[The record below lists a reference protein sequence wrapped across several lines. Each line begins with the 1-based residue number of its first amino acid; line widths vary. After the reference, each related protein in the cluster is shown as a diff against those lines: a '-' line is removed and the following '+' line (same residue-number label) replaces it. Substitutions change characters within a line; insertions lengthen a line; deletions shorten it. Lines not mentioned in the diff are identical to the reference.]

1 MQLSPAAKHG
11 NNLGDN
17 PSGNPRDYSSDYP
30 SDYSSDYPLTPVVL
44 QLINARAQRKRIGMG
59 ILVVLL
65 LFCAY
70 VGLTRGSLPIDIEQQ
85 FRYFIS
91 GVNTVGNTVGST
103 VENTAANTTHWYVL
117 SEIRLPRVI
126 MTMLIGAL
134 LAVSGCAMQGL
145 VRNPLADPGLIGIA
159 GGAAA
164 AAALSMTIVPPLLP
178 ALESIWVAMWAFG
191 GALLSVWTVLRFSN
205 GPQGVSVAALILAG
219 VAINALT
226 GTVIGAISY
235 VASDDALRQ
244 ISYWTMGSLAG
255 ASWTLCGLI
264 ALAGLIAF
272 TGLMKSRNALNL
284 LALGEKEAAYM
295 GLNVTRYKHG
305 VLWLVA
311 FSVALAT
318 ALCGIIGF
326 VGLVVPHMCRAIFG
340 VNHQVLI
347 PASALTGA
355 LLLIVADTLARTL
368 FVPMEIPIG
377 IVTSAVGAPFFLYL
391 LWQQRRL
398 LGGGV

>member
-1 MQLSPAAKHG
+1 MQLSSAAKRS
-11 NNLGDN
+11 D
-17 PSGNPRDYSSDYP
+17 NPRDYSSDYP
-30 SDYSSDYPLTPVVL
+30 SDYSNDYRLTPVVL

-91 GVNTVGNTVGST
+91 GVNTV
-103 VENTAANTTHWYVL
+103 ENSVANTTHWYVL

-164 AAALSMTIVPPLLP
+164 AAALSMTIVPPLIP

-255 ASWTLCGLI
+255 ASWALCGLI
-264 ALAGLIAF
+264 ALAGLVAF

-347 PASALTGA
+347 PASALMGA
-355 LLLIVADTLARTL
+355 LLLMVADTLARTL

>member
-1 MQLSPAAKHG
+1 MQLSSAAKHS

-17 PSGNPRDYSSDYP
+17 PSDNP
-30 SDYSSDYPLTPVVL
+30 SDSGPVVL

-70 VGLTRGSLPIDIEQQ
+70 IGLTRGSLPIDIEQQ

-91 GVNTVGNTVGST
+91 GVNTVESTVGNTVEST

-164 AAALSMTIVPPLLP
+164 AAALSMTIVPPLIP

-264 ALAGLIAF
+264 ALTGLVAF

-347 PASALTGA
+347 PASALMGA
-355 LLLIVADTLARTL
+355 LLLMAADTLARTL

-391 LWQQRRL
+391 LWQQRRI

>member
-1 MQLSPAAKHG
+1 MQLSSAAKHSDNPSDYPSG
-11 NNLGDN
+11 NLGDN
-17 PSGNPRDYSSDYP
+17 PSDYSSV
-30 SDYSSDYPLTPVVL
+30 PVVL

-59 ILVVLL
+59 ILLL
-65 LFCAY
+65 LLLTCAY
-70 VGLTRGSLPIDIEQQ
+70 VGLTRGSLPINIEQQ
-85 FRYFIS
+85 LRYFIS
-91 GVNTVGNTVGST
+91 GA
-103 VENTAANTTHWYVL
+103 NTAANTTHWYVL

-145 VRNPLADPGLIGIA
+145 VRNPLADPSLIGIA

-178 ALESIWVAMWAFG
+178 ALESVWVAMWAFG

-295 GLNVTRYKHG
+295 GLNVTRYKQR

-391 LWQQRRL
+391 LWQQRRIFS
-398 LGGGV
+398 GGV

>member
-1 MQLSPAAKHG
+1 MQLSSAAKRSD
-11 NNLGDN
+11 NLGDN
-17 PSGNPRDYSSDYP
+17 SSDYSSVHPSYHP
-30 SDYSSDYPLTPVVL
+30 SDYSSKPIVL
-44 QLINARAQRKRIGMG
+44 QLINAREQRKRIGMG
-59 ILVVLL
+59 ILVLL
-65 LFCAY
+65 LLVCAY

-85 FRYFIS
+85 LSYFIS
-91 GVNTVGNTVGST
+91 GGNTVKNT
-103 VENTAANTTHWYVL
+103 VENTATNTTHWYVL

-164 AAALSMTIVPPLLP
+164 AAALSMSIVPPLLP
-178 ALESIWVAMWAFG
+178 ALESVWVAMWAFG

-226 GTVIGAISY
+226 STVIGAISY

-255 ASWTLCGLI
+255 ASWPLCSLI
-264 ALAGLIAF
+264 ALASFIAI

-284 LALGEKEAAYM
+284 LALGETEAAYM
-295 GLNVTRYKHG
+295 GLNVTRYKQR

-340 VNHQVLI
+340 VNHKVLI

-355 LLLIVADTLARTL
+355 LLLIIADTLARTL

-391 LWQQRRL
+391 LWQQRRIFS
-398 LGGGV
+398 GGV

>member
-1 MQLSPAAKHG
+1 MQLSSAAKRS

-17 PSGNPRDYSSDYP
+17 PSDYP
-30 SDYSSDYPLTPVVL
+30 SDYSSGPVVL

-70 VGLTRGSLPIDIEQQ
+70 IGLTRGSLPIDIEQQ

-91 GVNTVGNTVGST
+91 GVNTVESTVGNTVGST
-103 VENTAANTTHWYVL
+103 VENTAANKTHWYVL
-117 SEIRLPRVI
+117 SEIRLPRVL

-164 AAALSMTIVPPLLP
+164 AAALSMTIVPPLIP

-264 ALAGLIAF
+264 ALTGLVAF

-340 VNHQVLI
+340 VNHRVLI
-347 PASALTGA
+347 PASALMGA
-355 LLLIVADTLARTL
+355 LLLMAADTLARTL

-391 LWQQRRL
+391 LWQQRRIF
-398 LGGGV
+398 GGGV

>member
-1 MQLSPAAKHG
+1 MQLSSAAKHSDNPNDYPSG
-11 NNLGDN
+11 NLGDN
-17 PSGNPRDYSSDYP
+17 PSDYSS
-30 SDYSSDYPLTPVVL
+30 TPVVL

-59 ILVVLL
+59 ILLL
-65 LFCAY
+65 LLLICAY

-85 FRYFIS
+85 LRYFIS
-91 GVNTVGNTVGST
+91 GGNT
-103 VENTAANTTHWYVL
+103 VENTSANTTHWYVL

-178 ALESIWVAMWAFG
+178 ALESVWVAMWAFG

-264 ALAGLIAF
+264 ALAGIIAF

-295 GLNVTRYKHG
+295 GLNVTRYKQK

-391 LWQQRRL
+391 LWQQRRIFS
-398 LGGGV
+398 GGG

>member
-1 MQLSPAAKHG
+1 MQLSSAAKRSD
-11 NNLGDN
+11 NLGDN
-17 PSGNPRDYSSDYP
+17 PSDYSSDYP
-30 SDYSSDYPLTPVVL
+30 SDYSSGPAAL

-91 GVNTVGNTVGST
+91 GVNTV
-103 VENTAANTTHWYVL
+103 ENSVANTTHWYVL

-164 AAALSMTIVPPLLP
+164 AAALSMTIVPPLIP

-264 ALAGLIAF
+264 ALAGLVAF

-347 PASALTGA
+347 PASALMGA
-355 LLLIVADTLARTL
+355 LLLLVADTLARTL

>member
-1 MQLSPAAKHG
+1 MQFSYAAKHSDNPSDYPSG
-11 NNLGDN
+11 NLGDN
-17 PSGNPRDYSSDYP
+17 PSDYSSV
-30 SDYSSDYPLTPVVL
+30 PVVL

-59 ILVVLL
+59 ILLL
-65 LFCAY
+65 LLLICAY

-85 FRYFIS
+85 LRYFIS
-91 GVNTVGNTVGST
+91 GANT
-103 VENTAANTTHWYVL
+103 VENTSANTTHWYVL

-178 ALESIWVAMWAFG
+178 ALESVWVAMWAFG

-235 VASDDALRQ
+235 VASDDTLRQ

-255 ASWTLCGLI
+255 ASWTLCGLV
-264 ALAGLIAF
+264 ALASFIAI

-284 LALGEKEAAYM
+284 MALGEKEAAYM
-295 GLNVTRYKHG
+295 GLNVTRYKQR

-391 LWQQRRL
+391 LWQQRRIFS
-398 LGGGV
+398 GGV

>member
-1 MQLSPAAKHG
+1 MQLSSAAKHSDNPSDYPSG
-11 NNLGDN
+11 NLGDN
-17 PSGNPRDYSSDYP
+17 PSDYSSV
-30 SDYSSDYPLTPVVL
+30 PVVL

-59 ILVVLL
+59 ILLL
-65 LFCAY
+65 LLLTCAY

-85 FRYFIS
+85 LRYFIS
-91 GVNTVGNTVGST
+91 GGNT
-103 VENTAANTTHWYVL
+103 VENTSANTTHWYVL

-178 ALESIWVAMWAFG
+178 ALESVWVAMWAFG

-255 ASWTLCGLI
+255 ASWTLCGLV
-264 ALAGLIAF
+264 ALASFIAI

-284 LALGEKEAAYM
+284 MALGEKEAAYM
-295 GLNVTRYKHG
+295 GLNVTRYKQR

-391 LWQQRRL
+391 LWQQRRIFS
-398 LGGGV
+398 GGV

>member
-1 MQLSPAAKHG
+1 MQLSSAAKRS
-11 NNLGDN
+11 D
-17 PSGNPRDYSSDYP
+17 NPRDYSSDYP
-30 SDYSSDYPLTPVVL
+30 SDYSNDYRLTPVVL

-91 GVNTVGNTVGST
+91 GVNTV
-103 VENTAANTTHWYVL
+103 ENSVANTTHWYVL

-164 AAALSMTIVPPLLP
+164 AAALSMTIVPPLIP

-205 GPQGVSVAALILAG
+205 GPQGISVVALILAG

-255 ASWTLCGLI
+255 ASWALCGLI
-264 ALAGLIAF
+264 ALAGLVAF

-295 GLNVTRYKHG
+295 GLNVTRYKHW

-347 PASALTGA
+347 PASALMGA
-355 LLLIVADTLARTL
+355 LLLMVADTLARTL

>member
-1 MQLSPAAKHG
+1 MQLSSAAKRS
-11 NNLGDN
+11 D
-17 PSGNPRDYSSDYP
+17 NPRDYSSDYP
-30 SDYSSDYPLTPVVL
+30 SDYPSDYSNDYRLTPVVL

-91 GVNTVGNTVGST
+91 GVNTV
-103 VENTAANTTHWYVL
+103 ENSVANTTHWYVL

-164 AAALSMTIVPPLLP
+164 AAALSMTIVPPLIP

-255 ASWTLCGLI
+255 ASWALCGLI
-264 ALAGLIAF
+264 ALAGLVAF

-295 GLNVTRYKHG
+295 GLNVTRYKHW

-347 PASALTGA
+347 PASALMGA
-355 LLLIVADTLARTL
+355 LLLMVADTLARTL

>member
-1 MQLSPAAKHG
+1 MQLSSAAKRS
-11 NNLGDN
+11 D
-17 PSGNPRDYSSDYP
+17 NPRDYSSDYP
-30 SDYSSDYPLTPVVL
+30 SDYPSDYSNDYRLTPVVL

-91 GVNTVGNTVGST
+91 GVNTV
-103 VENTAANTTHWYVL
+103 ENSVANTTHWYVL

-164 AAALSMTIVPPLLP
+164 AAALSMTIVPPLIP

-264 ALAGLIAF
+264 ALAGLVAF

-295 GLNVTRYKHG
+295 GLNVTRYKHW

-347 PASALTGA
+347 PASALMGA
-355 LLLIVADTLARTL
+355 LLLMVADTLARTL

-391 LWQQRRL
+391 LWQQRRIF
-398 LGGGV
+398 GGGV

>member
-91 GVNTVGNTVGST
+91 GVNTV
-103 VENTAANTTHWYVL
+103 ENSVANTTHWYVL

-255 ASWTLCGLI
+255 ASWALCGLI
-264 ALAGLIAF
+264 ALAGLVAF

-295 GLNVTRYKHG
+295 GLNVTRYKHW

-347 PASALTGA
+347 PASALMGA
-355 LLLIVADTLARTL
+355 LLLMAADTLARTL

>member
-1 MQLSPAAKHG
+1 MQLSSAAKRS
-11 NNLGDN
+11 D
-17 PSGNPRDYSSDYP
+17 NPRDYSSDYP
-30 SDYSSDYPLTPVVL
+30 SDYSNDYRLTPVVL

-91 GVNTVGNTVGST
+91 GVNTV
-103 VENTAANTTHWYVL
+103 ENSVANTTHWYVL

-164 AAALSMTIVPPLLP
+164 AAALSMTIIPPLIP

-264 ALAGLIAF
+264 ALAGLVAF

-295 GLNVTRYKHG
+295 GLNVTRYKYG

>member
-1 MQLSPAAKHG
+1 MQLSSAAKRS
-11 NNLGDN
+11 D
-17 PSGNPRDYSSDYP
+17 NPRDYSSDYP
-30 SDYSSDYPLTPVVL
+30 SDYSNDYRLTPVVL

-91 GVNTVGNTVGST
+91 GVNTV
-103 VENTAANTTHWYVL
+103 ENSVANTTHWYVL

-164 AAALSMTIVPPLLP
+164 AAALSMTIVPPLIP

-205 GPQGVSVAALILAG
+205 GPQGVSVAARILAG

-255 ASWTLCGLI
+255 ASWALCGLI
-264 ALAGLIAF
+264 ALAGLVAF

-295 GLNVTRYKHG
+295 GLNVTRYKHW

-347 PASALTGA
+347 PASALMGA
-355 LLLIVADTLARTL
+355 LLLMVADTLARTL

>member
-1 MQLSPAAKHG
+1 MQLSSAAKHS
-11 NNLGDN
+11 DN
-17 PSGNPRDYSSDYP
+17 P
-30 SDYSSDYPLTPVVL
+30 SDYSSVLVVL

-59 ILVVLL
+59 ILLL
-65 LFCAY
+65 LLLICAY

-85 FRYFIS
+85 LRYFIS
-91 GVNTVGNTVGST
+91 GGNT
-103 VENTAANTTHWYVL
+103 VENTSANTTHWYVL

-178 ALESIWVAMWAFG
+178 ALESVWVAMWAFG

-255 ASWTLCGLI
+255 ASWTLCGL
-264 ALAGLIAF
+264 
-272 TGLMKSRNALNL
+272 
-284 LALGEKEAAYM
+284 
-295 GLNVTRYKHG
+295 
-305 VLWLVA
+305 VA
-311 FSVALAT
+311 
-318 ALCGIIGF
+318 
-326 VGLVVPHMCRAIFG
+326 
-340 VNHQVLI
+340 
-347 PASALTGA
+347 
-355 LLLIVADTLARTL
+355 
-368 FVPMEIPIG
+368 
-377 IVTSAVGAPFFLYL
+377 
-391 LWQQRRL
+391 
-398 LGGGV
+398 

>member
-1 MQLSPAAKHG
+1 MQLSSAAKHS

-17 PSGNPRDYSSDYP
+17 SSDYP
-30 SDYSSDYPLTPVVL
+30 SDYSSDYRLTPEVL

-65 LFCAY
+65 LICAY
-70 VGLTRGSLPIDIEQQ
+70 IGLTRGSLPIDIEQQ
-85 FRYFIS
+85 LKYFIS
-91 GVNTVGNTVGST
+91 GG
-103 VENTAANTTHWYVL
+103 NTAANSTHWYVL

-164 AAALSMTIVPPLLP
+164 AAALSMTIVPPLIP

-326 VGLVVPHMCRAIFG
+326 VGLVVPHICRAIFG

-391 LWQQRRL
+391 LWQQRRIFS
-398 LGGGV
+398 GGM